1 VAVAKKVLALPPLV
15 LAIRQAHHHLKEIM
29 VEQEQ
34 PIPLRQ
40 ILAAAAA
47 AAALAPSEAP
57 EQVLLTALAVTAV
70 MARPPLS
77 PVHLLLTQAEAAVA
91 ALTLAVVLVAQAAV
105 RTELEMIQLRLL
117 ELLTPE
123 VVVAVVA
130 AYQPVRTAV
139 QAAPASSF
147 FATQSLFRP

>member
-1 VAVAKKVLALPPLV
+1 
-15 LAIRQAHHHLKEIM
+15 M
-29 VEQEQ
+29 VEQGQ
-34 PIPLRQ
+34 RIPLRQ

-77 PVHLLLTQAEAAVA
+77 PAHLSLTLAVA
-91 ALTLAVVLVAQAAV
+91 ARAVLTLAVVLVAQAAV

-117 ELLTPE
+117 AQPTPE
-123 VVVAVVA
+123 VAAARVA
-130 AYQPVRTAV
+130 AYQLVHTAAL
-139 QAAPASSF
+139 AAPV
-147 FATQSLFRP
+147 L